1 MTKHLTLL
9 GHRIFPILLFIG
21 LAWGQENIFVGEK
34 APPIILFKLE
44 QNKYFKSK
52 DLLGE
57 MNLVFSFFA
66 TWCMPCAKE
75 IPKLHELD
83 KKFGDDFQFILI
95 DVNEKK
101 NKVANHVKDKGY
113 TLQVILDRYGKIFE
127 AFGGTAMPLTVVV
140 NKEGIITYHHTG
152 YEPRDELKLEK
163 HLITL

>member
-1 MTKHLTLL
+1 MGMFRYLSL
-9 GHRIFPILLFIG
+9 LLFIG

-34 APPIILFKLE
+34 APPVILFKLE
-44 QNKYFKSK
+44 QNKYFRSK

-57 MNLVFSFFA
+57 KNQIFSFFA
-66 TWCMPCAKE
+66 TWCQPCAKE

-83 KKFGDDFQFILI
+83 EKFGDDYQFILV

-101 NKVANHVKDKGY
+101 DKVSKHVKEKGY

-127 AFGGTAMPLTVVV
+127 TFGGTAMPLTVVV

-152 YEPRDELKLEK
+152 YEPGDEFKLEK
-163 HLITL
+163 HLKTL

>member
-1 MTKHLTLL
+1 MINRITLL
-9 GHRIFPILLFIG
+9 LLFIG
-21 LAWGQENIFVGEK
+21 FAFSQENAFIGEK
-34 APPIILFKLE
+34 ASPVILFKLE

-57 MNLVFSFFA
+57 KNLVFSFFA
-66 TWCMPCAKE
+66 TWCLPCAKE

-83 KKFGDDFQFILI
+83 KRFGDDFQFILI

-101 NKVANHVKDKGY
+101 NKVAKYVKDKGY

-140 NKEGIITYHHTG
+140 NKEGVITYHHTG
-152 YEPRDELKLEK
+152 YEPGDELKLEK